1 MYVLLI
7 AVATCIGFTIN
18 SSCSADEDYDY
29 SSDNNELFTRAER
42 EMGRGNE
49 DQQHISTM
57 DLYGERFN
65 NNYLFNL

>member
-29 SSDNNELFTRAER
+29 YSGNELTTRAER
-42 EMGRGNE
+42 AMGRGNE

>member
-1 MYVLLI
+1 MYALLI
-7 AVATCIGFTIN
+7 AVAACIGITIN
-18 SSCSADEDYDY
+18 GSCSADEDYDY
-29 SSDNNELFTRAER
+29 YSGNELTTRAER

>member
-1 MYVLLI
+1 MYVLLV
-7 AVATCIGFTIN
+7 AVAACIGMTIYA
-18 SSCSADEDYDY
+18 SCSADEDYDY
-29 SSDNNELFTRAER
+29 YSGNELTTRAER

-65 NNYLFNL
+65 NNYLVNL